1 MTLQKTPAS
10 GFRQPLMHALVLS
23 FTLLAAAAAHA
34 QAPNLP
40 RQAPPPSR
48 AQIEQNLRATLLCEW
63 PMDQAAPRFGEFWYV
78 HRHLVKQH
86 EANPDPKSRA
96 RDNQEG
102 TNTLGAFEV
111 FGIHFDEI
119 KVAGFMGG
127 GAGLAWSATGD
138 KEALLEDKRRNGGG
152 FRLKIRIHPDGP
164 LIGWD
169 LERGVGTAPDGSK
182 FHHAGGD
189 FQEAYIYNGKVL
201 RKGWFIHPKT
211 GRRIETDY

>member
-86 EANPDPKSRA
+86 EANADPQARA
-96 RDNQEG
+96 RDSQDG

-138 KEALLEDKRRNGGG
+138 KEALLEELRKLGYVFETIPNPFRGAATGLQGRHPDETGVRAVLIFDGRLESLAGPIRPGG
-152 FRLKIRIHPDGP
+152 FSLLCRPN
-164 LIGWD
+164 
-169 LERGVGTAPDGSK
+169 RGA
-182 FHHAGGD
+182 
-189 FQEAYIYNGKVL
+189 
-201 RKGWFIHPKT
+201 
-211 GRRIETDY
+211 

>member
-138 KEALLEDKRRNGGG
+138 KEALLEELRKLGYVFETIPNPFRGAATGLQGRHPDETGVRAVLIFDGRLESLAGPIRPGG
-152 FRLKIRIHPDGP
+152 FSLLCRPN
-164 LIGWD
+164 
-169 LERGVGTAPDGSK
+169 RGA
-182 FHHAGGD
+182 
-189 FQEAYIYNGKVL
+189 
-201 RKGWFIHPKT
+201 
-211 GRRIETDY
+211 

>member
-86 EANPDPKSRA
+86 EANPDPKARA

-138 KEALLEDKRRNGGG
+138 KEALLEELRKLGYVFETIPNPFRGAATGLQGRHPDETGVRAVLIFDGRLESLAGPIRPGG
-152 FRLKIRIHPDGP
+152 FSLLCRPN
-164 LIGWD
+164 
-169 LERGVGTAPDGSK
+169 RGA
-182 FHHAGGD
+182 
-189 FQEAYIYNGKVL
+189 
-201 RKGWFIHPKT
+201 
-211 GRRIETDY
+211 

>member
-86 EANPDPKSRA
+86 EANPDPKARA

-138 KEALLEDKRRNGGG
+138 KKALLTELRKLGYVFETIPNPFRGAATGLQGRHPDETGVRAVLIFDGRLESLAGPIRPGG
-152 FRLKIRIHPDGP
+152 FSLLCRPN
-164 LIGWD
+164 
-169 LERGVGTAPDGSK
+169 RGA
-182 FHHAGGD
+182 
-189 FQEAYIYNGKVL
+189 
-201 RKGWFIHPKT
+201 
-211 GRRIETDY
+211 